1 MKEKVEKKPMAE
13 GLSDRELIEAKIREY
28 INSIMRKEHLEFA
41 DYQTLTAEASRLA
54 AQEKAERDE
63 REMKERNEKMNQF
76 MACSFGSR

>member
-13 GLSDRELIEAKIREY
+13 GLSDRELIEAKIKEY

-41 DYQTLTAEASRLA
+41 DYQTLTAEAGRLA

-63 REMKERNEKMNQF
+63 KEMKERNEKMNQF
-76 MACSFGSR
+76 MAYSFGSR